1 MKEAFRRINTMAYQL
16 EQAYAEGI
24 LDKEVLGKIL
34 DVLEDYIDWYI
45 QYEQYRQLQDYYK
58 MIERETQGSV
68 IQQVMVILQEESE
81 EDVMYREY
89 IKSLPE
95 GL

>member
-1 MKEAFRRINTMAYQL
+1 MKEAFRRMNTMVYQL

-24 LDKEVLGKIL
+24 LDKEVLRKIL

>member
-1 MKEAFRRINTMAYQL
+1 LKEAFRRMNTMAYQL

>member
-1 MKEAFRRINTMAYQL
+1 MI
-16 EQAYAEGI
+16 
-24 LDKEVLGKIL
+24 
-34 DVLEDYIDWYI
+34 VLEDYIDWYI

>member
-1 MKEAFRRINTMAYQL
+1 MKEAFRRMNTMVYQL

>member
-1 MKEAFRRINTMAYQL
+1 MKEAFRRMNALAYQL

-24 LDKEVLGKIL
+24 LNKTVMGQIL
-34 DVLEDYIDWYI
+34 DKLQDYTEWYI
-45 QYEQYRQLQDYYK
+45 QYEQYRQLEEWYQVTGQENNGRVLQS
-58 MIERETQGSV
+58 IEHFPEN
-68 IQQVMVILQEESE
+68 ESE
-81 EDVMYREY
+81 EDVIYREY

>member
-1 MKEAFRRINTMAYQL
+1 MKEAFRRMNTMAYQL

>member
-1 MKEAFRRINTMAYQL
+1 MAYQL